1 MPRDYY
7 TKTANDVATDV
18 KRIFGDEALVEL
30 QATDLLRWTNAAQRE
45 VASSH
50 TVLKGKASH
59 NLVANQSLYTIP
71 LDSPIAQVQGVHVEG
86 RPLRGISFQEAQ
98 ETLLREDPELKAA
111 YTDKF
116 TRVWYEWDGDLYIYP
131 APDKDVENGLELFY
145 IAYPTN
151 LSTLSQTLS
160 IPDRFYNQIVDY
172 VLSQAYRLDENWQAT
187 AYQDARFRDSMN
199 RHLAKEDIVDVQFYP
214 TKVVLPE
221 DE

>member
-7 TKTANDVATDV
+7 TRTGTEVATDV

-30 QATDLLRWTNAAQRE
+30 RDSDILRWINAAQRE
-45 VASSH
+45 ISTSH

-59 NLVANQSLYTIP
+59 DLVAEQTLYTMP
-71 LDSPIAQVQGVHVEG
+71 LDSPVAQVQGVHVDG
-86 RPLRGISFQEAQ
+86 KPLKGTSFQSAQ
-98 ETLLREDPELKAA
+98 ETILRDDPEMKSSGEP
-111 YTDKF
+111 
-116 TRVWYEWDGDLYIYP
+116 RIWYEWDGDLYIHP
-131 APDKDVENGLELFY
+131 APAESKENGLELFY
-145 IAYPTN
+145 LAYPASLTGLSSN
-151 LSTLSQTLS
+151 LTV
-160 IPDRFYNQIVDY
+160 PDRFYNQIVDY

-199 RHLAKEDIVDVQFYP
+199 RHLAKEDIVDAQFYP

>member
-7 TKTANDVATDV
+7 TKTADDVATDV

-30 QATDLLRWTNAAQRE
+30 QATDLVRWINAAQRE
-45 VASSH
+45 ISSSN
-50 TVLKGKASH
+50 TVLRGKASH
-59 NLVANQSLYTIP
+59 NLVAAQSLYTVP
-71 LDSPIAQVQGVHVEG
+71 LDSPVAQIQGVHVEG
-86 RPLRGISFQEAQ
+86 KPLRGISFQEAQ
-98 ETLLREDPELKAA
+98 ETILRSDPDLLKGQ
-111 YTDKF
+111 TDKF

-131 APDKDVENGLELFY
+131 APAKDVTNGLELFY
-145 IAYPTN
+145 IAYPANIT
-151 LSTLSQTLS
+151 TLSQVLG
-160 IPDRFYNQIVDY
+160 IPDRFYNQVVDY
-172 VLSQAYRLDENWQAT
+172 VLAQAYRLDENWQAT

>member
-7 TKTANDVATDV
+7 TKTGNDVATDV

-30 QATDLLRWTNAAQRE
+30 QSADLLRWTNAAQRE
-45 VASSH
+45 IASSH

-59 NLVANQSLYTIP
+59 NLVAGQTLYTLP
-71 LDSPIAQVQGVHVEG
+71 LDSPVAQVQGVHVEG
-86 RPLRGISFQEAQ
+86 IPLKGVSFQTAQ
-98 ETLLREDPELKAA
+98 ETILKDDPELKSSGEP
-111 YTDKF
+111 KM
-116 TRVWYEWDGDLYIYP
+116 WYEWDGDLYIYP
-131 APDKDVENGLELFY
+131 AAAETKANALELFY

-151 LSTLSQTLS
+151 LTSLGQALSV
-160 IPDRFYNQIVDY
+160 PDRFYNQIVDY
-172 VLSQAYRLDENWQAT
+172 VLAQAYRLDENWQAT

-199 RHLAKEDIVDVQFYP
+199 RHLAKEDIVDGQFYP

>member
-7 TKTANDVATDV
+7 TKTVDDVITDV

-30 QATDLLRWTNAAQRE
+30 KSTDLLRWTNAAQRE
-45 VASSH
+45 IASSH

-59 NLVANQSLYTIP
+59 NLVALQTLYPVP
-71 LDSPIAQVQGVHVEG
+71 LDSPVAQVQGVHIEG
-86 RPLRGISFQEAQ
+86 KPLRGVSFQEAQ
-98 ETLLREDPELKAA
+98 ETILRDDPELEANGEPK
-111 YTDKF
+111 
-116 TRVWYEWDGDLYIYP
+116 VWYEWDGDLYIYP
-131 APDKDVENGLELFY
+131 APEKSVDNGLELFY
-145 IAYPTN
+145 LAYPTN
-151 LSTLSQTLS
+151 LTGTSQALS

-187 AYQDARFRDSMN
+187 SYQDARFRDSMN
-199 RHLAKEDIVDVQFYP
+199 RHLAKEDVINSQFYP